1 MWHHFSSLYGKQI
14 KYLVFQKMKKKIAFG
29 KPFFSILSFLELRLN
44 ILLIRMRFASKLL
57 EANNLVSSQSIYVN
71 GSLKQK
77 NYLVR
82 VNDIV
87 YKKPKSLSGLTRFFT
102 KKWRLFI
109 WRKWRKRTKCNREGT
124 KRVSLHWFLNKIVL
138 SLNYLEINYKILTG
152 IVIRRPLFG
161 ETIMS
166 SSKKILSSTMLKK
179 IYFLY

>member
-1 MWHHFSSLYGKQI
+1 
-14 KYLVFQKMKKKIAFG
+14 MKKKIAFG

-102 KKWRLFI
+102 KK
-109 WRKWRKRTKCNREGT
+109 
-124 KRVSLHWFLNKIVL
+124 
-138 SLNYLEINYKILTG
+138 
-152 IVIRRPLFG
+152 
-161 ETIMS
+161 
-166 SSKKILSSTMLKK
+166 
-179 IYFLY
+179 